1 MVKNNKSNVINN
13 MCDNTHVEQIN
24 ADFTKLL
31 KTLTN
36 ESLDYFKPKASE
48 IKPKRKYYTSK
59 FNL

>member
-1 MVKNNKSNVINN
+1 MSSV
-13 MCDNTHVEQIN
+13 THVEQIN

-36 ESLDYFKPKASE
+36 ESLEHFNPKVSE
-48 IKPKRKYYTSK
+48 IKPRRKYYTSK

>member
-1 MVKNNKSNVINN
+1 MSSV
-13 MCDNTHVEQIN
+13 THVEQIS

-36 ESLDYFKPKASE
+36 ESLEHFSTKVSEVKPRK
-48 IKPKRKYYTSK
+48 KYYTSK